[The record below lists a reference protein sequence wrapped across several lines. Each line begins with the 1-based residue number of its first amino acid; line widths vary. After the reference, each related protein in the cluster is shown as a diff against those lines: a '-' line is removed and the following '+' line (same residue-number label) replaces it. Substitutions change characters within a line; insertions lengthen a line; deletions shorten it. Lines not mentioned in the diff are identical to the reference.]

1 MYITEEEKERIY
13 REYEKIITN
22 KSNLFSKDWEKSG
35 EYFCQFSVYSD
46 KDYNTS
52 IQNNV
57 K

>member
-52 IQNNV
+52 IQNIV